1 MKREGN
7 IYSKIIEKEN
17 IKQAILNASK
27 GKKYRKSVKNVIVNI
42 DYYTEYIRKLLEHKK
57 YVPSPYIVMRI
68 RDGTRKKERIIYKPR
83 FFPDQC
89 IHWALMQQIE
99 PILMRGMY
107 EFCCASVRD
116 RGIHYA
122 SKHIK
127 KILVRDRKNTKYCL
141 KLDVKKFYP
150 SINKEILK
158 QKLMRIIK
166 DRDTLD
172 LLDKIIDSNENGVPI
187 GNYTSQWFANF
198 YLQSLDHYIKQ
209 DLKVPHYI
217 RYMDDMI
224 LFHRNKKELHRI
236 KEKVEKYLKNE
247 KLTLKEN
254 WQLFKVDSRP
264 LDFIGY
270 RFHRGYTTVRKS
282 NFLRIKR
289 RIMKIYKKGHL
300 NYIDASSVL
309 SYYGWL
315 KYSNSHKIIEKY
327 INPYVSIKKCKGVV
341 KNENIQSRR
350 AKRKV
355 SNRKCRRK

>member
-7 IYSKIIEKEN
+7 IYSKIIEKGN

-99 PILMRGMY
+99 PTLMRGMY

-150 SINKEILK
+150 SIDKEILK

-198 YLQSLDHYIKQ
+198 YLQSLDHYIKEE
-209 DLKVPHYI
+209 LKVKYYL

-224 LFHRNKKELHRI
+224 LFHRNKKELHKCKNLI
-236 KEKVEKYLKNE
+236 EQYLKE
-247 KLTLKEN
+247 EGLRLKEN
-254 WQLFKVDSRP
+254 WQLFKTDSRP

-270 RFHRGYTTVRKS
+270 RFYRGYTTLRAS
-282 NFLRIKR
+282 NFLRVKR
-289 RIMKIYKKGHL
+289 RIKKVYKKQKL
-300 NYIDASSVL
+300 NYTDATAMI

-315 KYSNSHKIIEKY
+315 KHCDAYKFKEKY
-327 INPYVSIKKCKGVV
+327 FKPYINIGKCKGVV

-350 AKRKV
+350 AKGQV
-355 SNRKCRRK
+355 SNRKRRRK